1 MPHSADTPRVLII
14 GSGLAGLTA
23 GFELAERGFSVEIL
37 EAAPFPGG
45 RTTSWVDERG
55 RATDT
60 GAHVVADHYVN
71 LLHILER
78 VGSSR
83 RLVWFHD
90 QLYLRKGAAPVRWR
104 LNDAPPPLHLLG
116 MTLKFRG
123 SLWQR
128 FKLGLAALDGGSYP
142 DDLLHRVDKMS
153 YADWQR
159 QYLGE
164 TLLEVGEAASEAACF
179 LPAREASAHVVLSWI
194 RSMARNSRA
203 SDLASWDGP
212 FQDALIGPL
221 VQAIERRGGRLRL
234 GTAVVRLEHD
244 GRRVTCVVTRQSGCV
259 GPFHSPDGVAP
270 LKAQGAEE
278 RLEYD
283 FVISAMP
290 VQAFQAVAT
299 PELAAAAGLN
309 SVSSLSTVPAI
320 GLSIWFDRP
329 LAASPD
335 CAPLCNGVSM
345 RGFMNFAS
353 VRRAGPDEPAVVQFV
368 LTDARTRTQQSD
380 EQIISDVIRDFREV
394 WPEARDMRP
403 VDYALERVG
412 SAMHASVPGAYAARP
427 SSTTRLRNFFLAGDW
442 TKHEVK
448 PSMEGATVSGRC
460 AADALLRSVGQPGV
474 NILQPAEGY
483 FTRAVRSV
491 RRALLSQGSAA

>member
-1 MPHSADTPRVLII
+1 VLII

-23 GFELAERGFSVEIL
+23 GFELAERGFSVRIL

-45 RTTSWVDERG
+45 RTTSWVNERG
-55 RATDT
+55 RVSDT

-78 VGSSR
+78 VGNNH
-83 RLVWFHD
+83 RLVWFRN
-90 QLYLRKGAAPVRWR
+90 QLYLRKGHAPVRWR

-142 DDLLHRVDKMS
+142 DELLHRLDTLS

-159 QYLGE
+159 RYLGE
-164 TLLEVGEAASEAACF
+164 KLLEVGEAASEAACF
-179 LPAREASAHVVLSWI
+179 LPAREASAYVVLSWI
-194 RSMARNSRA
+194 RSMARNARA
-203 SDLASWDGP
+203 SNLASWDGS
-212 FQDALIGPL
+212 FQEALIGPL
-221 VQAIERRGGRLRL
+221 VAAIERRGGELCL
-234 GTAVVRLEHD
+234 GTAVARLEHD
-244 GRRVTCVVTRQSGCV
+244 EHRVTCVVTRPSACA
-259 GPFHSPDGVAP
+259 GPFNSPDGEVP
-270 LKAQGAEE
+270 LKAQGREE

-283 FVISAMP
+283 FIISAMP

-299 PELAAAAGLN
+299 PELARAAGLT
-309 SVSSLSTVPAI
+309 SALSLSTVPAI
-320 GLSIWFDRP
+320 ALTIWFDRP

-353 VRRAGPDEPAVVQFV
+353 VRRAGPDEPAAVQFV
-368 LTDARTRTQQSD
+368 LTEARTRMRQSD
-380 EQIISDVIRDFREV
+380 EQITGDVLKDFREV
-394 WPEARDMRP
+394 WPAARDMQP

-427 SSTTRLRNFFLAGDW
+427 PSTTRLRNFFIAGDW

-460 AADALLRSVGQPGV
+460 AADALLCSIGQPGL

-483 FTRAVRSV
+483 FTRAVRAV
-491 RRALLSQGSAA
+491 RRALLPTRSAS

>member
-1 MPHSADTPRVLII
+1 VLII

-37 EAAPFPGG
+37 EAARFPGG
-45 RTTSWVDERG
+45 RTTSWVDDRG
-55 RATDT
+55 RTTDT

-71 LLHILER
+71 LLDILER
-78 VGSSR
+78 VGGSR
-83 RLVWFHD
+83 RLVWFRD
-90 QLYLRKGAAPVRWR
+90 QLYLRKGHAPTRWR
-104 LNDAPPPLHLLG
+104 LNDAPPPFHMLG
-116 MTLKFRG
+116 VALKFRG

-142 DDLLHRVDKMS
+142 DDLLHRLDKMS

-164 TLLEVGEAASEAACF
+164 TLLEVGEAAAEAACF
-179 LPAREASAHVVLSWI
+179 LPAREASAQVVLSWI
-194 RSMARNSRA
+194 RAMARNASA

-212 FQDALIGPL
+212 FQDALIAPL

-244 GRRVTCVVTRQSGCV
+244 GRRVTRVGTRPSDCA
-259 GPFHSPDGVAP
+259 GPFHSPDGAPP
-270 LKAQGAEE
+270 LKPQGAEE
-278 RLEYD
+278 RLEHD

-290 VQAFQAVAT
+290 VQAFKALAT
-299 PELAAAAGLN
+299 PELLAAAGLT

-320 GLSIWFDRP
+320 GLTVWFDRP
-329 LAASPD
+329 LSASPD

-353 VRRAGPDEPAVVQFV
+353 VRRAGPDEPAAVQFV
-368 LTDARTRTQQSD
+368 LTDARTRTLQPD
-380 EQIISDVIRDFREV
+380 EQIMSDVISDFREV
-394 WPEARDMRP
+394 WPAAREMRP

-412 SAMHASVPGAYAARP
+412 SAMHASVPGAYTARP
-427 SSTTRLRNFFLAGDW
+427 ASTTRLQNFFLAGDW

-460 AADALLRSVGQPGV
+460 AADALLRSLGRPGV
-474 NILQPAEGY
+474 NILRPAEGY
-483 FTRAVRSV
+483 FTQALRGV
-491 RRALLSQGSAA
+491 RRALLSARSAS